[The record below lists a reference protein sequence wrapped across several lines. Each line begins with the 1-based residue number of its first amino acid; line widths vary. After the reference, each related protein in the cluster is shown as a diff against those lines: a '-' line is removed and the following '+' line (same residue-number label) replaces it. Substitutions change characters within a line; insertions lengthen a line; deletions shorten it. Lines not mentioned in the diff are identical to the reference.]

1 MGVLIKKMMR
11 VALALIAIAAFAT
24 AVPSEFTEEAPMLDL
39 AQMEGEVKSDINA
52 MQKRG
57 ATEADCKDLA
67 KTSCLEVRREVSTNQ
82 RVINKLK
89 TGRHCIH
96 LGQGTVRK
104 TTLHWQKT
112 KKTHHSMRIK
122 VTHALRTRVHTS
134 AQRFSSL
141 KRGHCGFIFSSGSY
155 LVAHRRYKHAVKME
169 RSWRGRV
176 SEAWKAVLRAREIA
190 RRMVHRCH
198 CSTKRTEAKVWSTVS
213 NVKLIRKQNKA
224 LAKCLM
230 MTCVLNGTPVSNSK
244 CRGKLPALR
253 RKKLYRD
260 TARARCNGRAL
271 KRAPAVQPKR
281 RL

>member
-1 MGVLIKKMMR
+1 MGVLIKKMMK

-67 KTSCLEVRREVSTNQ
+67 KTSCLEVR
-82 RVINKLK
+82 
-89 TGRHCIH
+89 
-96 LGQGTVRK
+96 
-104 TTLHWQKT
+104 
-112 KKTHHSMRIK
+112 
-122 VTHALRTRVHTS
+122 HALRTRVHTS

-230 MTCVLNGTPVSNSK
+230 MTCVLNGTPVSNRK
-244 CRGKLPALR
+244 CHGKLPALR
-253 RKKLYRD
+253 RKRLYRD

>member
-1 MGVLIKKMMR
+1 MMK

-141 KRGHCGFIFSSGSY
+141 KRGHCGFIFQRE
-155 LVAHRRYKHAVKME
+155 LPRRPPQVQ
-169 RSWRGRV
+169 
-176 SEAWKAVLRAREIA
+176 A
-190 RRMVHRCH
+190 RRQDGALLEGPCFRGLEG
-198 CSTKRTEAKVWSTVS
+198 CSPCPRDCSPHGAQVP
-213 NVKLIRKQNKA
+213 LLHQA
-224 LAKCLM
+224 Y
-230 MTCVLNGTPVSNSK
+230 
-244 CRGKLPALR
+244 RG
-253 RKKLYRD
+253 
-260 TARARCNGRAL
+260 
-271 KRAPAVQPKR
+271 
-281 RL
+281 

>member
-1 MGVLIKKMMR
+1 MGVLIKKMMK

-67 KTSCLEVRREVSTNQ
+67 KTSCLEVRREGSTNQ

-104 TTLHWQKT
+104 TTL
-112 KKTHHSMRIK
+112 HSMRIK

>member
-1 MGVLIKKMMR
+1 MGVLIKKMMK

-24 AVPSEFTEEAPMLDL
+24 AVPSEFIEEAPMLDL
-39 AQMEGEVKSDINA
+39 SQIEGEVTSDINA
-52 MQKRG
+52 MQKKG

-67 KTSCLEVRREVSTNQ
+67 KTSCLEVRREVATNQ

-96 LGQGTVRK
+96 LGQGNVRK

-155 LVAHRRYKHAVKME
+155 LVAHRRYKHAIKME
-169 RSWRGRV
+169 LSWRGRV

-198 CSTKRTEAKVWSTVS
+198 CSTKRTEVRVWSTVS

-230 MTCVLNGTPVSNSK
+230 MTCVLNGTPVSNDR
-244 CRGKLPALR
+244 CHGKLPKLR
-253 RKKLYRD
+253 RKSLYRD
-260 TARARCNGRAL
+260 TVRARCNGRAL
-271 KRAPAVQPKR
+271 KRARVHQPKR

>member
-1 MGVLIKKMMR
+1 
-11 VALALIAIAAFAT
+11 
-24 AVPSEFTEEAPMLDL
+24 MLDL
-39 AQMEGEVKSDINA
+39 SQIEGEVTSDINA
-52 MQKRG
+52 MQKKG

-67 KTSCLEVRREVSTNQ
+67 KTSCLEVRREVATNQ

-96 LGQGTVRK
+96 LGQGNVRK

-155 LVAHRRYKHAVKME
+155 LVAHRRYKHAIKME
-169 RSWRGRV
+169 LSWRGRV

-198 CSTKRTEAKVWSTVS
+198 CSTKRTEVRVWSTVS

-230 MTCVLNGTPVSNSK
+230 MTCVLNGTPVSNDR
-244 CRGKLPALR
+244 CHGKLPKLR
-253 RKKLYRD
+253 RKSLYRD
-260 TARARCNGRAL
+260 TVRARCNGRAL
-271 KRAPAVQPKR
+271 KRARVHQPKR

>member
-1 MGVLIKKMMR
+1 MGVLIKKMMK

-24 AVPSEFTEEAPMLDL
+24 AVPSEFIEEAPMLDL
-39 AQMEGEVKSDINA
+39 SQIEGEVTSDINA
-52 MQKRG
+52 MQKKG

-67 KTSCLEVRREVSTNQ
+67 KTSCLEVRREVATNQ

-96 LGQGTVRK
+96 LGQGNVRK

-155 LVAHRRYKHAVKME
+155 LVAHRRYKHAIKME
-169 RSWRGRV
+169 LSWRGRV

-190 RRMVHRCH
+190 R
-198 CSTKRTEAKVWSTVS
+198 
-213 NVKLIRKQNKA
+213 
-224 LAKCLM
+224 LM
-230 MTCVLNGTPVSNSK
+230 MTCVLNGTPVSNDR
-244 CRGKLPALR
+244 CHGKLPKLR
-253 RKKLYRD
+253 RKSLYRD
-260 TARARCNGRAL
+260 TVRARCNGRAL
-271 KRAPAVQPKR
+271 KRARVHQPKR